1 MEGELVP
8 GDFVWVNKMAYGSR
22 FPETILSIPFTK
34 NKLPFTQNTPS
45 YLTWIELP
53 FFRLPGYTEIKRN
66 DVVVFNFPLEFELP
80 VDKRTNFV
88 KRCIGLPG
96 DTIQIIEK
104 GVMIN
109 KKAVADLPDYYHAY
123 LIDATIDTLQE
134 YVNRTMQITETEV
147 ATISNQYIFMLNK
160 GQADSI
166 RKLPFVT
173 NIRPI
178 LSTEFQ
184 TNIFPEGPHFLW
196 NKDNYGPIIIPKKG
210 VTIHLSIDSLSL
222 YQNIILHYEHHT
234 LETKGDS
241 ILIDGKYTTHYTFKM
256 NYYFMMG
263 DNRDNSEDSR
273 YWGFVPEDHILGKAS
288 YIAFSVSPWPRNTS
302 LWKRFN
308 GKRSFNWIR

>member
-1 MEGELVP
+1 MEGELIP
-8 GDFVWVNKMAYGSR
+8 GDFVWVNKIAYGPR
-22 FPETILSIPFTK
+22 LPQTILSIPFTK
-34 NKLPFTQNTPS
+34 NKLPFTSNTPS

-96 DTIQIIEK
+96 DILQVADKE
-104 GVMIN
+104 VVIN
-109 KKAVADLPDYYHAY
+109 KRPAGDLPGYLHAY

-134 YVNRTMQITETEV
+134 FVNRTMQITETEV
-147 ATISNQYIFMLNK
+147 ATNSKQYIFMLSK
-160 GQADSI
+160 TQADSI
-166 RKLPFVT
+166 RKISFVN
-173 NIRPI
+173 NIKPI
-178 LSTEFQ
+178 LSNEYQ
-184 TNIFPEGPHFLW
+184 NNLFPVGPHFLW
-196 NKDNYGPIIIPKKG
+196 NKDNYGPVIIPKKG
-210 VTIHLSIDSLSL
+210 STVHLTIDNLSL
-222 YQNIILHYEHHT
+222 YENIIAHYEHHK

-241 ILIDGKYTTHYTFKM
+241 IFIDGKYSTNYTFKM

-288 YIAFSVSPWPRNTS
+288 YIAFSISPWPRNTS
-302 LWKRFN
+302 VWKRFN
-308 GKRSFNWIR
+308 GKRSFHWIR